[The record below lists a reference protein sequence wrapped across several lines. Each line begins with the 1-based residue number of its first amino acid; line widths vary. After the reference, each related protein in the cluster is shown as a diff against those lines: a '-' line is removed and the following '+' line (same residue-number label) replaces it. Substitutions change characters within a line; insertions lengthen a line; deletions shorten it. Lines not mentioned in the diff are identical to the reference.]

1 MENDEKSPFITRKET
16 FVAPTSDQ
24 FMCFIDGL
32 EDEANLMLD
41 AAGHVVWWSKGA
53 ERIKGW
59 TNDDILGRH
68 WSILHSPSAIP
79 KGWPERILEIAS
91 TQGRYNGEE
100 LRIRKDGTEFLAQ
113 VTVCPLHGPDGRV
126 TGFGMVVR
134 DITEWRRAQLALQT
148 QEAHLRSILD
158 TVPDAIVVIDERG
171 LIESFSASAERMF
184 GYVESDVIGCNVN
197 LLASTPHR
205 EAHDGYLARYLATS
219 ERRIIGIG
227 RVLSGR
233 RRDGSLFPMELAIG
247 EVLKEDGHRLFT
259 GFIRDLTARQDI
271 ERRLQELQEELIH
284 VARISAMGTMASA
297 LAHELNQP
305 LTAVA
310 NFVMAAQALLAI
322 DQPEAQAEARGALAD
337 ATTEAVRAG
346 QIVRRLRDFVARG
359 ETERQIVSLTRLIEE
374 ATALA
379 LVGAIQ
385 HGVRVEMNLDPAVSQ
400 VLVDRVQIQQ
410 VLLNLIRNAIEAM
423 VGGELRKL
431 VISTTA
437 LSDEEVELS
446 VADTGPGLADQIAE
460 HLFEPFFSTKAE
472 GLGVGLAICR
482 TIIEAHGGRLWAE
495 ACPQGGMIFRFTV
508 TRLDVSERSE

>member
-1 MENDEKSPFITRKET
+1 MLYHL
-16 FVAPTSDQ
+16 V
-24 FMCFIDGL
+24 GL
-32 EDEANLMLD
+32 LD
-41 AAGHVVWWSKGA
+41 RALNS
-53 ERIKGW
+53 
-59 TNDDILGRH
+59 
-68 WSILHSPSAIP
+68 
-79 KGWPERILEIAS
+79 
-91 TQGRYNGEE
+91 
-100 LRIRKDGTEFLAQ
+100 Q
-113 VTVCPLHGPDGRV
+113 VTGAKPLQV
-126 TGFGMVVR
+126 
-134 DITEWRRAQLALQT
+134 
-148 QEAHLRSILD
+148 
-158 TVPDAIVVIDERG
+158 
-171 LIESFSASAERMF
+171 
-184 GYVESDVIGCNVN
+184 
-197 LLASTPHR
+197 
-205 EAHDGYLARYLATS
+205 
-219 ERRIIGIG
+219 
-227 RVLSGR
+227 
-233 RRDGSLFPMELAIG
+233 
-247 EVLKEDGHRLFT
+247 
-259 GFIRDLTARQDI
+259 QDI

-423 VGGELRKL
+423 VGGELREL

>member
-1 MENDEKSPFITRKET
+1 
-16 FVAPTSDQ
+16 
-24 FMCFIDGL
+24 
-32 EDEANLMLD
+32 
-41 AAGHVVWWSKGA
+41 
-53 ERIKGW
+53 
-59 TNDDILGRH
+59 
-68 WSILHSPSAIP
+68 
-79 KGWPERILEIAS
+79 
-91 TQGRYNGEE
+91 
-100 LRIRKDGTEFLAQ
+100 
-113 VTVCPLHGPDGRV
+113 V
-126 TGFGMVVR
+126 TG
-134 DITEWRRAQLALQT
+134 AKPLQ
-148 QEAHLRSILD
+148 
-158 TVPDAIVVIDERG
+158 V
-171 LIESFSASAERMF
+171 
-184 GYVESDVIGCNVN
+184 
-197 LLASTPHR
+197 
-205 EAHDGYLARYLATS
+205 
-219 ERRIIGIG
+219 
-227 RVLSGR
+227 
-233 RRDGSLFPMELAIG
+233 
-247 EVLKEDGHRLFT
+247 
-259 GFIRDLTARQDI
+259 QDI

-423 VGGELRKL
+423 VGGELREL